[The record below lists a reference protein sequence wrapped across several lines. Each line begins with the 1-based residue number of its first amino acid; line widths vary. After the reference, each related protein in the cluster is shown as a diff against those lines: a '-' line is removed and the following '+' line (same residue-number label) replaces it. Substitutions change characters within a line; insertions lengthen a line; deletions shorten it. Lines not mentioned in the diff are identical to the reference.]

1 MMPVKHI
8 LAILFENEAGALAR
22 VLGLFAQ
29 RNMNIESLSVAPTE
43 DSTISRLTLLT
54 MSDAPTIE
62 QITKQLNRL
71 VGVIKVVDL
80 VHVDH
85 VERELMLV
93 KVCAE
98 GEERQEI
105 KRTCDIFRGQI
116 VDVTTNTYTV
126 QLIGPT
132 AKLLGFLEAIGRAH
146 ILEVVRSGTC
156 GITRGAKA
164 LSAGPKGV

>member
-1 MMPVKHI
+1 MKQL

-29 RNMNIESLSVAPTE
+29 RNVNIDSLSVAPTE
-43 DSTISRLTLLT
+43 DTTMSRLTLLT
-54 MSDAPTIE
+54 LSDAQTIE
-62 QITKQLNRL
+62 QITKHLNRL
-71 VGVIKVVDL
+71 VGVVKIVNL
-80 VHVDH
+80 VHVEH

-98 GEERQEI
+98 GDERQEI

-126 QLIGPT
+126 QLVGPT

-164 LSAGPKGV
+164 LSAGPKGA

>member
-1 MMPVKHI
+1 MKHI

-29 RNMNIESLSVAPTE
+29 RSVNIESLSVAPTE
-43 DSTISRLTLLT
+43 DDSLSRLTLLT
-54 MSDAPTIE
+54 ISDARTIE
-62 QITKQLNRL
+62 QITKHLNRL
-71 VGVIKVVDL
+71 IGVIKVVDL
-80 VHVDH
+80 VHVEH

-98 GEERQEI
+98 GDERQEI

-126 QLIGPT
+126 QLVGPT
-132 AKLLGFLEAIGRAH
+132 PKLLGFLEAIGRAH
-146 ILEVVRSGTC
+146 ILEVVRSGMC
-156 GITRGAKA
+156 GISRGAKSLGA
-164 LSAGPKGV
+164 VTKGA

>member
-1 MMPVKHI
+1 MKHV

-29 RNMNIESLSVAPTE
+29 RNVNIESLSVAPAE
-43 DSTISRLTLLT
+43 DDSLSRLTLLT
-54 MSDAPTIE
+54 YSDAETIE
-62 QITKQLNRL
+62 QITKHLNRL
-71 VGVIKVVDL
+71 IGVIKVVDL
-80 VHVDH
+80 VHMEN

-98 GEERQEI
+98 GDERQEI

-126 QLIGPT
+126 QLVGPT
-132 AKLLGFLEAIGRAH
+132 EKLLGFLDAIGRTQ
-146 ILEVVRSGTC
+146 ILEVVRTGVC
-156 GITRGAKA
+156 GINRGAKA
-164 LSAGPKGV
+164 LRTGTRGV

>member
-1 MMPVKHI
+1 MKHL
-8 LAILFENEAGALAR
+8 LAILFENEVGALAR

-29 RNMNIESLSVAPTE
+29 RSVNIESLSVAPPE
-43 DSTISRLTLLT
+43 DITMSRLTLLT
-54 MSDAPTIE
+54 VSDAQTIE
-62 QITKQLNRL
+62 QITKHLNRL
-71 VGVIKVVDL
+71 VGVVKVVNL
-80 VHVDH
+80 VHVEH

-98 GEERQEI
+98 GDERQEI

-132 AKLLGFLEAIGRAH
+132 AKLLGFLEAIGHAH

-164 LSAGPKGV
+164 LSTGPKGA

>member
-1 MMPVKHI
+1 MKQL

-29 RNMNIESLSVAPTE
+29 RNVNIESLSVAPTE
-43 DSTISRLTLLT
+43 DSTMSRLTLLT
-54 MSDAPTIE
+54 ELDAQTIE
-62 QITKQLNRL
+62 QITKHLNRL
-71 VGVIKVVDL
+71 VGVVKVVNL
-80 VHVDH
+80 VHVEH

-98 GEERQEI
+98 GDERQEI

-132 AKLLGFLEAIGRAH
+132 AKLLGFLEAIGSAH

-164 LSAGPKGV
+164 LSLGPKGA

>member
-1 MMPVKHI
+1 MKHL

-29 RNMNIESLSVAPTE
+29 RNVNIESLSVAPTE
-43 DSTISRLTLLT
+43 DVTMSRLTLLT
-54 MSDAPTIE
+54 MADVQTIE
-62 QITKQLNRL
+62 QITKHLNRL
-71 VGVIKVVDL
+71 VGVVKVVDL
-80 VHVDH
+80 AHAEH

-116 VDVTTNTYTV
+116 VDVTTNSYTV
-126 QLIGPT
+126 QLVGPT

-164 LSAGPKGV
+164 LSAGPKGA

>member
-1 MMPVKHI
+1 MKQL
-8 LAILFENEAGALAR
+8 LAILFENEVGALAR

-29 RNMNIESLSVAPTE
+29 RNVNIESLSVAPTE
-43 DSTISRLTLLT
+43 DTTMSRLTLLT
-54 MSDAPTIE
+54 VSDAQPIE
-62 QITKQLNRL
+62 QITKHLNRL
-71 VGVIKVVDL
+71 VGVVKVVNL
-80 VHVDH
+80 VHVEH

-126 QLIGPT
+126 QLVGPT
-132 AKLLGFLEAIGRAH
+132 AKLLGFLETIGRAH

-156 GITRGAKA
+156 GITRGARA
-164 LSAGPKGV
+164 LSVGSKGA